1 MKLLKGYE
9 EMLKPADLMALAL
22 YQINGINRNV

>member
-1 MKLLKGYE
+1 MKLFKEYE
-9 EMLKPADLMALAL
+9 EMLKHTDLMALAL